1 MIRLG
6 DPQVRGLLT
15 PALADDPAFG
25 AAGSALE
32 TLLRRVVR
40 SVPNLLLWHRL
51 ALTAGRPVPGML
63 APIGRVAEASG
74 GLTPLSTAELERL
87 AWQLHV
93 DFRET
98 ARTDAELAG
107 LILDAI
113 AWHRIKG
120 TPASL
125 YAALRRFGYAAAI
138 EENGPGAYWAT
149 YQLGLPQIADMD
161 DVRRIVTICTEMA
174 PARCRL
180 WRMYT
185 DAYDRRPIVLSE
197 GPALGDGWLSFHS
210 GVSVE
215 GPDGDIVVSFGTKR
229 SFQAE
234 TYLPSLHAASF
245 GTECVSGHTAP
256 YLDRFIVGRS
266 RLSDPLP
273 RNHPFVMGAL
283 FSILWADRQT
293 LGRSWRGE
301 WDARRWL
308 DYTGFD
314 RKLPRWRMGRRSL
327 SRAQLVP
334 TESMLAD
341 TNSRLGATFAVVI
354 DNPPR
359 LGSFTL
365 SGHECGREERRLH
378 EMAIVTQ
385 GTETPRLD
393 PPAPQAAGTAWLA
406 SAGGIP
412 DPERVQQASQC
423 DLAMKL
429 AENAWTPPET
439 ALPSSLALT
448 AAPLDPAPPFAAG
461 TGLLSVSGSP
471 LPEVEPEHG
480 ILSAQALSM
489 KSTAWAAP
497 ESAGLSALGT
507 GTPSLAP
514 APPASGL
521 LTLFA
526 PQWAGAWTQT
536 GQDWKT
542 PSHITIQ

>member
-51 ALTAGRPVPGML
+51 ALTAGRPVPDML

-74 GLTPLSTAELERL
+74 GLTPLSTAELELL

-125 YAALRRFGYAAAI
+125 YAALHRFGYAASI

-180 WRMYT
+180 WRLYT

-266 RLSDPLP
+266 RLSGPLP

-301 WDARRWL
+301 WDARSWL

-334 TESMLAD
+334 TEPYRISVPEKR
-341 TNSRLGATFAVVI
+341 SRKATFTSAERTAISPAMIAVSPGVRVRM
-354 DNPPR
+354 P
-359 LGSFTL
+359 
-365 SGHECGREERRLH
+365 
-378 EMAIVTQ
+378 MAST
-385 GTETPRLD
+385 
-393 PPAPQAAGTAWLA
+393 
-406 SAGGIP
+406 SGIP
-412 DPERVQQASQC
+412 AFSQISGAGC
-423 DLAMKL
+423 AMRC
-429 AENAWTPPET
+429 ATVTCFP
-439 ALPSSLALT
+439 
-448 AAPLDPAPPFAAG
+448 G
-461 TGLLSVSGSP
+461 T
-471 LPEVEPEHG
+471 
-480 ILSAQALSM
+480 
-489 KSTAWAAP
+489 
-497 ESAGLSALGT
+497 
-507 GTPSLAP
+507 
-514 APPASGL
+514 
-521 LTLFA
+521 
-526 PQWAGAWTQT
+526 
-536 GQDWKT
+536 
-542 PSHITIQ
+542 

>member
-1 MIRLG
+1 
-6 DPQVRGLLT
+6 
-15 PALADDPAFG
+15 
-25 AAGSALE
+25 
-32 TLLRRVVR
+32 
-40 SVPNLLLWHRL
+40 
-51 ALTAGRPVPGML
+51 
-63 APIGRVAEASG
+63 
-74 GLTPLSTAELERL
+74 
-87 AWQLHV
+87 
-93 DFRET
+93 
-98 ARTDAELAG
+98 
-107 LILDAI
+107 
-113 AWHRIKG
+113 
-120 TPASL
+120 
-125 YAALRRFGYAAAI
+125 
-138 EENGPGAYWAT
+138 
-149 YQLGLPQIADMD
+149 
-161 DVRRIVTICTEMA
+161 
-174 PARCRL
+174 
-180 WRMYT
+180 
-185 DAYDRRPIVLSE
+185 
-197 GPALGDGWLSFHS
+197 
-210 GVSVE
+210 
-215 GPDGDIVVSFGTKR
+215 
-229 SFQAE
+229 
-234 TYLPSLHAASF
+234 
-245 GTECVSGHTAP
+245 
-256 YLDRFIVGRS
+256 
-266 RLSDPLP
+266 
-273 RNHPFVMGAL
+273 MGAL

-301 WDARRWL
+301 WDARSWL

-334 TESMLAD
+334 TESALAD

-354 DNPPR
+354 DSPPR
-359 LGSFTL
+359 LGSFAL
-365 SGHECGREERRLH
+365 SGHDCKRQERRLH

-412 DPERVQQASQC
+412 DPERGQQASRC

-429 AENAWTPPET
+429 AENAWTPPEA
-439 ALPSSLALT
+439 ALPSSLALP
-448 AAPLDPAPPFAAG
+448 AEALDPAPPFTAG
-461 TGLLSVSGSP
+461 TGLLSASGSP

-489 KSTAWAAP
+489 KPNAWAAP

-507 GTPSLAP
+507 GTPALAP

>member
-1 MIRLG
+1 MPKRTDLKKIMVIGSGPIVIGQACEFDYSGTQGIKALKEEGYEVVLVNSNPATIMTDPGLADRTYIEPIEPETVAAIVRKERPCAILPTLG
-6 DPQVRGLLT
+6 GQTGLNT
-15 PALADDPAFG
+15 ALALAKSGVLAECGTELIG
-25 AAGSALE
+25 ARAEVIEKAESRELFRQAMENIGLK
-32 TLLRRVVR
+32 
-40 SVPNLLLWHRL
+40 VPQ
-51 ALTAGRPVPGML
+51 
-63 APIGRVAEASG
+63 S
-74 GLTPLSTAELERL
+74 
-87 AWQLHV
+87 
-93 DFRET
+93 
-98 ARTDAELAG
+98 
-107 LILDAI
+107 AI
-113 AWHRIKG
+113 AH
-120 TPASL
+120 
-125 YAALRRFGYAAAI
+125 
-138 EENGPGAYWAT
+138 N
-149 YQLGLPQIADMD
+149 MD

-234 TYLPSLHAASF
+234 AYLPSLHAASF

-266 RLSDPLP
+266 RLSGPLP

-301 WDARRWL
+301 WDARSWL

-334 TESMLAD
+334 TESALAD

-354 DNPPR
+354 DSPPR
-359 LGSFTL
+359 LGSFAL
-365 SGHECGREERRLH
+365 SGHDCKRQERRLH

-412 DPERVQQASQC
+412 DPERGQQASQC

-429 AENAWTPPET
+429 AENAWTPPEA
-439 ALPSSLALT
+439 ALPSSLALP
-448 AAPLDPAPPFAAG
+448 AEALDPAPPFTAG
-461 TGLLSVSGSP
+461 TSLLSASGSP

-489 KSTAWAAP
+489 KPNAWAAP

-507 GTPSLAP
+507 GTPALAP

>member
-6 DPQVRGLLT
+6 DPRVRGLLT

-74 GLTPLSTAELERL
+74 GLTPLSTAELELL

-125 YAALRRFGYAAAI
+125 YAALRRFGYAASI

-234 TYLPSLHAASF
+234 AYLPSLHAASF

-266 RLSDPLP
+266 RLSGPLP

-301 WDARRWL
+301 WDARSWL

-334 TESMLAD
+334 TESALAD
-341 TNSRLGATFAVVI
+341 T
-354 DNPPR
+354 
-359 LGSFTL
+359 
-365 SGHECGREERRLH
+365 
-378 EMAIVTQ
+378 
-385 GTETPRLD
+385 
-393 PPAPQAAGTAWLA
+393 
-406 SAGGIP
+406 
-412 DPERVQQASQC
+412 
-423 DLAMKL
+423 K
-429 AENAWTPPET
+429 
-439 ALPSSLALT
+439 LPSGRR
-448 AAPLDPAPPFAAG
+448 AARKSIPP
-461 TGLLSVSGSP
+461 
-471 LPEVEPEHG
+471 
-480 ILSAQALSM
+480 
-489 KSTAWAAP
+489 W
-497 ESAGLSALGT
+497 
-507 GTPSLAP
+507 
-514 APPASGL
+514 
-521 LTLFA
+521 
-526 PQWAGAWTQT
+526 
-536 GQDWKT
+536 
-542 PSHITIQ
+542 

>member
-1 MIRLG
+1 MSSRIWESG
-6 DPQVRGLLT
+6 AFAELLPSSIAEDT
-15 PALADDPAFG
+15 TIASAARALDG
-25 AAGSALE
+25 V
-32 TLLRRVVR
+32 LLRTTLA
-40 SVPNLLLWHRL
+40 VPNLLLYARL
-51 ALTAGRPVPGML
+51 NRSDTTGML
-63 APIGRVAEASG
+63 PALARLSAAGG
-74 GLTPLSTAELERL
+74 GLKELGLPELEQL
-87 AWQLHV
+87 AWQFHV
-93 DFRET
+93 DFRDAATTTEQLT
-98 ARTDAELAG
+98 A
-107 LILDAI
+107 AI
-113 AWHRIKG
+113 RNSIPWHSIKG

-125 YAALRRFGYAAAI
+125 HAALRLFGYAAAI
-138 EENGPGAYWAT
+138 EEDGTGDYWAT
-149 YQLGLPQIADMD
+149 YQLGLPEIADMD

-215 GPDGDIVVSFGTKR
+215 GPDGDIIVSFGTKR

-234 TYLPSLHAASF
+234 AYLPSLHAASF

-256 YLDRFIVGRS
+256 YLDRFTVGRS
-266 RLSDPLP
+266 RLSEPLP

-301 WDARRWL
+301 WDARSWL

-341 TNSRLGATFAVVI
+341 TNSRLGVTFALVI

-359 LGSFTL
+359 LGSFAL
-365 SGHECGREERRLH
+365 SGHDCKRQERRLH
-378 EMAIVTQ
+378 EMTIVTQ
-385 GTETPRLD
+385 GTETPRLA

-412 DPERVQQASQC
+412 DPERGQQASRC

-429 AENAWTPPET
+429 AENAWTPPEA
-439 ALPSSLALT
+439 ALPSSLALP
-448 AAPLDPAPPFAAG
+448 AEALDPAPPFAAG
-461 TGLLSVSGSP
+461 TGLLSASGSP
-471 LPEVEPEHG
+471 LPEVAPEHG

-489 KSTAWAAP
+489 KPNAWAAP

-507 GTPSLAP
+507 GTPALAP

-526 PQWAGAWTQT
+526 PQWTGAWTQT

>member
-1 MIRLG
+1 MSSRIWESG
-6 DPQVRGLLT
+6 AFAELLPSSIAEDT
-15 PALADDPAFG
+15 TIASAARALDG
-25 AAGSALE
+25 V
-32 TLLRRVVR
+32 LLRTTLA
-40 SVPNLLLWHRL
+40 VPNLLLYARL
-51 ALTAGRPVPGML
+51 NRSDTTGML
-63 APIGRVAEASG
+63 PALARLTVAGG
-74 GLTPLSTAELERL
+74 GLKELGLPELEQL
-87 AWQLHV
+87 AWQFHV
-93 DFRET
+93 DFRDAATTTEQLT
-98 ARTDAELAG
+98 A
-107 LILDAI
+107 AI
-113 AWHRIKG
+113 RNSIPWHSIKG

-125 YAALRRFGYAAAI
+125 HAALRLFGYAAAI
-138 EENGPGAYWAT
+138 EEDGTGDYWAT
-149 YQLGLPQIADMD
+149 YQLGLPEIADMD

-234 TYLPSLHAASF
+234 AYLPSLHAASF

-256 YLDRFIVGRS
+256 YLDRFTVGRS
-266 RLSDPLP
+266 RLSGPLP

-301 WDARRWL
+301 WDARSWL

-314 RKLPRWRMGRRSL
+314 RKLPRWRMGRRGL

-334 TESMLAD
+334 TESALAD

-359 LGSFTL
+359 LGSFAL
-365 SGHECGREERRLH
+365 SGHDCKRQERRLH
-378 EMAIVTQ
+378 EMTIVTQ
-385 GTETPRLD
+385 GTETPRLA

-412 DPERVQQASQC
+412 DPERGQQASRC

-429 AENAWTPPET
+429 AENAWTPPEA
-439 ALPSSLALT
+439 ALPSSLALP
-448 AAPLDPAPPFAAG
+448 AEALDPAPPFAAG
-461 TGLLSVSGSP
+461 TGLLSASGSP
-471 LPEVEPEHG
+471 LPEVAPEHG

-489 KSTAWAAP
+489 KPNAWAAP

-507 GTPSLAP
+507 GTPALAP

-521 LTLFA
+521 LTLFG
-526 PQWAGAWTQT
+526 PQWTGAWTQT
-536 GQDWKT
+536 GQNWKT

>member
-51 ALTAGRPVPGML
+51 ALTAGRPVPDML

-74 GLTPLSTAELERL
+74 GLTPLNTAELERL

-98 ARTDAELAG
+98 ARTDTELAG

-113 AWHRIKG
+113 AGTASRARPRASTRAAPVRICRRHRG
-120 TPASL
+120 ERP
-125 YAALRRFGYAAAI
+125 
-138 EENGPGAYWAT
+138 PGAYWAT

-180 WRMYT
+180 WRLYT

-210 GVSVE
+210 GVPVE

-234 TYLPSLHAASF
+234 AYLPSLHAASF

-266 RLSDPLP
+266 RLSEPLP

-301 WDARRWL
+301 WDARSWL

-341 TNSRLGATFAVVI
+341 TNSRLGA
-354 DNPPR
+354 R
-359 LGSFTL
+359 SRW
-365 SGHECGREERRLH
+365 S
-378 EMAIVTQ
+378 
-385 GTETPRLD
+385 
-393 PPAPQAAGTAWLA
+393 
-406 SAGGIP
+406 
-412 DPERVQQASQC
+412 
-423 DLAMKL
+423 
-429 AENAWTPPET
+429 
-439 ALPSSLALT
+439 
-448 AAPLDPAPPFAAG
+448 
-461 TGLLSVSGSP
+461 
-471 LPEVEPEHG
+471 
-480 ILSAQALSM
+480 
-489 KSTAWAAP
+489 STARPGSAP
-497 ESAGLSALGT
+497 SPCPGT
-507 GTPSLAP
+507 TANVRNGGCTKWPS
-514 APPASGL
+514 
-521 LTLFA
+521 
-526 PQWAGAWTQT
+526 
-536 GQDWKT
+536 
-542 PSHITIQ
+542 